1 MATQMSPDSSAH
13 ASPKERSSGV
23 EQNKQHSAKVE
34 IRDVQ
39 VDKGAPISGHSQKS
53 RVRKPSK
60 ETPDVTGSIS
70 PWDVANAAES
80 MSKYVTMPIHFKF
93 LFLLMLCKG
102 ICYPNFQGNR
112 YSMPLTP
119 TSPQVCRNYLDK

>member
-1 MATQMSPDSSAH
+1 MATQMSPDSSTH

-70 PWDVANAAES
+70 PWDVANAAEN
-80 MSKYVTMPIHFKF
+80 MSKYATMPFISSFCFCFLCFARASVILIFK
-93 LFLLMLCKG
+93 
-102 ICYPNFQGNR
+102 
-112 YSMPLTP
+112 
-119 TSPQVCRNYLDK
+119 